1 MVKARSRTA
10 RAGTERARTARAFRP
25 GGARGARLP
34 LAATALVA
42 AGGLVATVAAGC
54 SDGAGAAPKIT
65 TTARAGIAPTPP
77 AQGAYFGAW
86 VPPAV
91 GGAAT
96 RSPSSTASGTASE
109 SPSGTASGGP
119 SGAASSGPT
128 GKDADKPGMAP
139 VAAFE
144 RDMGRQLDIVQSY
157 RGWKSDFPTGLDSSV
172 VDSNRYLLLT
182 WAGADTK
189 EIVQGKYDALI
200 RARAKAIKATG
211 KPVFLRWSR
220 DMDRSSLKDR
230 VHSPADFIAAWKHLR
245 QIFTA
250 EKVDNVAWVWC
261 PSARGFGAP
270 NAGAFYPGD
279 DQVDW
284 ICADAPPGADY
295 EYRDLSETLKLFM
308 QWARNR
314 HKPIMIAEFGVPKS
328 YGQRRAEWLRAATK
342 TLEDPQ
348 VKAVVY
354 FDSDEQIEEPRDKR
368 RAYSVTGD
376 THAVSALRE
385 LATTPY
391 FNPRNLPVTSGG

>member
-1 MVKARSRTA
+1 M
-10 RAGTERARTARAFRP
+10 
-25 GGARGARLP
+25 
-34 LAATALVA
+34 
-42 AGGLVATVAAGC
+42 VATVAAGC

-77 AQGAYFGAW
+77 QQGAYFGAW
-86 VPPAV
+86 VPPPV

-96 RSPSSTASGTASE
+96 RSPSATASPGTASAG
-109 SPSGTASGGP
+109 PSGTASGSASPGP
-119 SGAASSGPT
+119 A

-139 VAAFE
+139 VSAFE

-157 RGWKSDFPTGLDSSV
+157 RGWKSEFPTGLDTSV
-172 VDSNRYLLLT
+172 VGSNRYLLLT

-220 DMDRSSLKDR
+220 DMDRASLKDR

-308 QWARNR
+308 QWARGR
-314 HKPIMIAEFGVPKS
+314 HKPIMIAEFGVPKA
-328 YGQRRAEWLRAATK
+328 YGQRRAEWLRAATR

-354 FDSDEQIEEPRDKR
+354 FDSDEQAEDARDKR

-376 THAVSALRE
+376 TRAVSALRE
-385 LATTPY
+385 LATAPY

>member
-1 MVKARSRTA
+1 M
-10 RAGTERARTARAFRP
+10 G
-25 GGARGARLP
+25 GARLP
-34 LAATALVA
+34 VAATALVA
-42 AGGLVATVAAGC
+42 VGGLVATVAAGC

-77 AQGAYFGAW
+77 AKGAYFGAW
-86 VPPAV
+86 VPPEV

-96 RSPSSTASGTASE
+96 KSPSAGASETESGTPADGASG
-109 SPSGTASGGP
+109 SPTGTPAGT
-119 SGAASSGPT
+119 PT
-128 GKDADKPGMAP
+128 GKDAGRPGMAP

-172 VDSNRYLLLT
+172 VGGNRYLLLT

-189 EIVQGKYDALI
+189 EIVQGKYDAMI

-220 DMDRSSLKDR
+220 DMDRSSLKER
-230 VHSPADFIAAWKHLR
+230 VHSPADFVAAWKHLR

-250 EKVDNVAWVWC
+250 ERVDNVAWVWC

-270 NAGAFYPGD
+270 NAGAYYPGD

-328 YGQRRAEWLRAATK
+328 YGQRRAEWLRAATR

-354 FDSDEQIEEPRDKR
+354 FDSDEQADGPRDDR
-368 RAYSVTGD
+368 RAYAVTGD

-385 LATTPY
+385 MATAPY